1 MRSITSRGEETIT
14 NVRTA
19 AEKEGSMP
27 TNSGTHSRRRRG
39 GLWRKVFSIAVL
51 AAALG
56 LAVLASASQ
65 ATFRGKNGRI
75 VYAAQAG
82 RFEQLFTVRPDGTAR
97 RQITRFTDSAGGS
110 LSHWS
115 SDGARIV
122 FTRRWNADGPN
133 EREQIY
139 VANADGSNLR
149 PINLP
154 RVEPIQPTWFP
165 DGRRI
170 LFLDLASKPTFKIV
184 NADGSGLRTA
194 GMPPYG
200 DSACVFGDGK
210 RVAVLRPRSPGD
222 DEVLAIFV
230 VRLDTKRVKRI
241 TPWGS
246 YTETID
252 CSPDGTRVVFGKP
265 AFGPPRSANVFTVGT
280 DGTRLR
286 QLTHSSGGRVNN
298 NPNSWSPDGTKI
310 VFTSNRGGRA
320 VRVLFVMNADG
331 SEVRQLTRG
340 AARFAS
346 WGTHQ

>member
-1 MRSITSRGEETIT
+1 MT
-14 NVRTA
+14 
-19 AEKEGSMP
+19 
-27 TNSGTHSRRRRG
+27 TNSGTHSRRRPG
-39 GLWRKVFSIAVL
+39 GRWRKLVPIAGLTAALVLAVL
-51 AAALG
+51 AA
-56 LAVLASASQ
+56 ASQ

-75 VYAAQAG
+75 LFAAQAG
-82 RFEQLFTVRPDGTAR
+82 KFEQLFTVRPDGGGR

-115 SDGARIV
+115 PDGARIV
-122 FTRRWNADGPN
+122 FTRRWNPDGPN
-133 EREQIY
+133 AREQIY

-149 PINLP
+149 PIDLP
-154 RVEPIQPTWFP
+154 GVEPIQPTWFP

-194 GMPPYG
+194 GMPSFG

-210 RVAVLRPRSPGD
+210 RVAVLRPRSPGN

-246 YTETID
+246 YTGTID

-265 AFGPPRSANVFTVGT
+265 AFGPPTSANVFTVRT
-280 DGTRLR
+280 DGTGSR
-286 QLTHSSGGRVNN
+286 QLTHSKGGTVNN
-298 NPNSWSPDGTKI
+298 NPNSWSPDGKKI

-320 VRVLFVMNADG
+320 DRVLFVMNADG

-346 WGTHQ
+346 WGTNR